1 MSRHSALVKTRKAN
15 SSSQQSPSLAWD
27 RPAAPD
33 LFAVITWGCAGTK
46 WLAQVLNG
54 HPEVFC
60 IHALRYCVDVND
72 GIAGRL
78 DDVQVLSAVERM
90 GGGLPLAG
98 EVHGLART
106 SVPRL
111 QAKFGKRFRCAGL
124 VRSPAPRLRS
134 QLALFA
140 THNYS
145 PQAWPNMEYVDCLAG
160 FARVAGTVRSYEQL
174 MFVHAVN
181 MLNAVL
187 EEQELFPLYR
197 LEDLST
203 NPAAL
208 RGFIDHLSGGCIDVD
223 DAFLAWAQSL
233 GSPNSHVALAG
244 KAPRPFEDWQVDV
257 IRAILRPEA
266 VEAYQGLGYEIPDD
280 WIDPPVVRVAAA

>member
-1 MSRHSALVKTRKAN
+1 M
-15 SSSQQSPSLAWD
+15 
-27 RPAAPD
+27 
-33 LFAVITWGCAGTK
+33 
-46 WLAQVLNG
+46 LNG

-90 GGGLPLAG
+90 GAGLRLAG

-106 SVPRL
+106 SVPQLQGQVRQTLSLRRTGARAGAAAAVAACTVRHAQLLAEGVAQHGVCRL
-111 QAKFGKRFRCAGL
+111 PGGL
-124 VRSPAPRLRS
+124 P
-134 QLALFA
+134 
-140 THNYS
+140 
-145 PQAWPNMEYVDCLAG
+145 
-160 FARVAGTVRSYEQL
+160 RVAGQVRSYERL

-203 NPAAL
+203 NPTAL
-208 RGFIDHLSGGCIDVD
+208 HGFIDHLSGGCIDVD
-223 DAFLAWAQSL
+223 DAFLAWAQKS
-233 GSPNSHVALAG
+233 GIAEFACG
-244 KAPRPFEDWQVDV
+244 ARWQGPRPFEDWQLDV

-280 WIDPPVVRVAAA
+280 WIEPPVVRAVAAA

>member
-1 MSRHSALVKTRKAN
+1 MSSNSAVVGARSNASAPRRSTVD
-15 SSSQQSPSLAWD
+15 SSD
-27 RPAAPD
+27 RPHPPE

-46 WLAQVLNG
+46 WLTQVLNG
-54 HPEVFC
+54 HPEIFC
-60 IHALRYCVDVND
+60 IHALRYCIDVAD
-72 GIAGRL
+72 GVAARI

-90 GGGLPLAG
+90 GGGLRLAG

-145 PQAWPNMEYVDCLAG
+145 PRAWPNMEYVDRLPG
-160 FARVAGTVRSYEQL
+160 FARVAGMVRSYEQL

-181 MLNAVL
+181 MLNAVI
-187 EEQELFPLYR
+187 EEQKLFPLYR
-197 LEDLST
+197 LEDLSA
-203 NPAAL
+203 NAAAL
-208 RGFIDHLSGGCIDVD
+208 SGFIDHISGGCIEADEMY
-223 DAFLAWAQSL
+223 LTWAQSL
-233 GSPNSHVALAG
+233 GAPNSHVSMAG
-244 KAPRPFEDWQVDV
+244 KAPRPFEDWQLDV
-257 IRAILRPEA
+257 IRAILHPEA
-266 VEAYQGLGYEIPDD
+266 IEAYQDLGYEIPDD
-280 WIDPPVVRVAAA
+280 WIESPAVRAAA